1 MNTELECRYY
11 FVCYNLLIIIIDITS
26 HWVDSHFELYNA
38 LLQFK
43 KLKGSHTGV
52 HLAEAIYDTLNIYN
66 IVEKLFYIITDN
78 ISNNTSALN
87 HFQHLIVTWK
97 RIVWK
102 AREYHIRYMNHIIN
116 IDVQKFLRIC
126 KVLGESSSEFKDENL
141 NINDDDTEEAIMNKL
156 NEKDTAA

>member
-26 HWVDSHFELYNA
+26 HWVDSHFELHNT

-78 ISNNTSALN
+78 ISNNTSALKY
-87 HFQHLIVTWK
+87 L
-97 RIVWK
+97 
-102 AREYHIRYMNHIIN
+102 
-116 IDVQKFLRIC
+116 
-126 KVLGESSSEFKDENL
+126 
-141 NINDDDTEEAIMNKL
+141 
-156 NEKDTAA
+156 